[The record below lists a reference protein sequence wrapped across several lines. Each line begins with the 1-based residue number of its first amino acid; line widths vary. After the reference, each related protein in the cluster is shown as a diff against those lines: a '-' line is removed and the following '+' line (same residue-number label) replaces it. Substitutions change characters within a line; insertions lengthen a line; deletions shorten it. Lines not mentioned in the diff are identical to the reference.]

1 LSGVRRADGAR
12 AAILL
17 AATLLLT
24 CCVSGRRPPALAGR
38 EPASFGVY
46 RGSFRERD
54 GTASRFRL
62 LLFAELPDRMHAEV
76 VPPVGGPRLILDGGG
91 GKLAVSVVDR
101 RTAYVGSAEAD
112 SVLRAIGAPV
122 PLSSLV
128 RALVLGEDP
137 SAPDVTIV
145 REPEERPGFPE
156 IFEIRWEGRI
166 LRIDLVKMQPM
177 RGTGPSIGSGTPPE
191 GFSVHPMDEID
202 EDEGPLLGGS
212 GR

>member
-1 LSGVRRADGAR
+1 
-12 AAILL
+12 
-17 AATLLLT
+17 
-24 CCVSGRRPPALAGR
+24 
-38 EPASFGVY
+38 
-46 RGSFRERD
+46 
-54 GTASRFRL
+54 
-62 LLFAELPDRMHAEV
+62 M
-76 VPPVGGPRLILDGGG
+76 GGPRLILDGGG